1 MNTNAQLR
9 DVALHHKTSKPMP
22 FMPLTFTIMPQKTPV
37 NPHQTNGFTLVEL
50 MVVIVILTVFAGM
63 LTMSVSS
70 GDVRKN
76 MAYQEHLVDSMHYL
90 RLLSQERVQPMG
102 IRFDVDK
109 TGKPTAKVM
118 VLQNPYAHHQTGHQ
132 TDTKPKNAMELS
144 GMSINTNALTQQ
156 ASLNPTWVVDD
167 SINLPI
173 PPNEL
178 VIDIQSNQDAHNQ
191 NAQPRTGQDS
201 PLNDPANH
209 QINKK
214 IRTEMASFNPWLASA
229 QTPQIVWFGT
239 GESAA
244 VIITMR
250 YHDRPVGETI
260 QLLPNGEVVYGAMQ

>member
-1 MNTNAQLR
+1 MNKDAQLR

-22 FMPLTFTIMPQKTPV
+22 LTFTIMPQKTPV
-37 NPHQTNGFTLVEL
+37 NTYKTNGFTLVEL

-109 TGKPTAKVM
+109 TGKLTAKVM
-118 VLQNPYAHHQTGHQ
+118 VLQNPYVHHQTGHQ
-132 TDTKPKNAMELS
+132 ADTKPKNAMELS

-173 PPNEL
+173 PPNGL
-178 VIDIQSNQDAHNQ
+178 VIDIQSNQDAHNK
-191 NAQPRTGQDS
+191 NAQPRTGQDNL
-201 PLNDPANH
+201 LNDPVNH